1 MFPCSYE
8 GDNFVLDGQI
18 VRAALKS
25 YNFLSSAPNHPLGS
39 HAKYLRL
46 LKGDAPGR
54 PVISESTWQN
64 SGAIVHLLEWRAALA
79 IQNFA
84 QTVDEA
90 DADINQ
96 RLAKAIT
103 EAFVATRVAEM
114 IAGLRGL
121 PEKEARVIG
130 DLYHLVN
137 STLRIKIVLLKKEP
151 PLFSIS

>member
-1 MFPCSYE
+1 MFSCSYE

-54 PVISESTWQN
+54 PVISESTWQD

-79 IQNFA
+79 VQNFA
-84 QTVDEA
+84 QTANEA
-90 DADINQ
+90 DAGTNQ

-103 EAFVATRVAEM
+103 EAFVATQVAEM

-121 PEKEARVIG
+121 PQTEARVIG
-130 DLYHLVN
+130 DLYHLV
-137 STLRIKIVLLKKEP
+137 
-151 PLFSIS
+151 